1 MLISSHLHL
10 LAIVLIQ
17 YSTPGN
23 LISSL
28 TFPYTISNEGCY
40 VNFHT
45 VDASFDLCSLKLVD
59 ATGQMNYT
67 VPDGL
72 RVAHNMSDLY
82 PEDYY
87 YYFNI
92 LYKLQSIPSICL
104 DENKTHSYCPNQTV
118 LRSCNSTLIPIKTG
132 TSWAYQIKYIYG
144 YPTNCWPLSN
154 NMTYTDV
161 EWSLIDP
168 TDVLAGVQITYT
180 NGEYDEFCGQNRKFN
195 IQIQCNDNLLF
206 TPENYFVYEYQP
218 CEYTLSIPHQVGCPI
233 QCERY
238 NNQLCSGN
246 GICEYD
252 FNKRERKCFCFG
264 EYKSNDCSRTNQ
276 TTEIPEAFANH
287 TSDQHDLDREN
298 STLTPTM
305 NVHITQTNNI
315 FENQTLLVVLT
326 LLITVV
332 VLICVIIVIKRSNNE
347 KKLQVVSN
355 ALAVIIGI
363 GHYEHDDIEYSDIDG
378 YLEDLPVDKDVEN
391 LTQLFNNL
399 NYTVLPK
406 EPKLYWT
413 ADDIIT
419 FLKEDVGNTLLDDE
433 EQLQYDSLIVC
444 VSCHGQENVIISS
457 DSKTIEK
464 NVIHRIISAEN
475 PVVRNI
481 PRLFVFDSCEGIA
494 QREYVRKETIY
505 DEEKDNDKGVT
516 LKEISSGYEWTNESL
531 KSKNPDYKL
540 VCVSAANAG
549 YQAKCHVNNGSYLI
563 NGFVQKLK
571 CNLNKKGNKTLQC
584 IFEEVQ
590 QELHDTGKQ
599 QITHH
604 FNNNTSN
611 VVFKKNNNKRCVDN
625 SSQNQ
630 ELPKYVL
637 RSSAANDEN
646 IEIEPLK
653 PK

>member
-264 EYKSNDCSRTNQ
+264 EYKS
-276 TTEIPEAFANH
+276 
-287 TSDQHDLDREN
+287 
-298 STLTPTM
+298 
-305 NVHITQTNNI
+305 
-315 FENQTLLVVLT
+315 
-326 LLITVV
+326 
-332 VLICVIIVIKRSNNE
+332 
-347 KKLQVVSN
+347 
-355 ALAVIIGI
+355 
-363 GHYEHDDIEYSDIDG
+363 
-378 YLEDLPVDKDVEN
+378 
-391 LTQLFNNL
+391 
-399 NYTVLPK
+399 
-406 EPKLYWT
+406 WT